1 MENQINQFHNFLI
14 EIEQEE
20 DGRWI
25 AEIHDLPGVLVYGN
39 TKKEVI
45 SNVKAL
51 ALRVIADNIEQGNF
65 DDNVTNI
72 VFIAA

>member
-1 MENQINQFHNFLI
+1 MRV

-25 AEIHDLPGVLVYGN
+25 AEVPDLPGVMVYGQ
-39 TKKEVI
+39 TRAEVL

-51 ALRVIADNIEQGNF
+51 ALRVLAERLEHESSDNLRG
-65 DDNVTNI
+65 
-72 VFIAA
+72 